1 MIQRISCHVVWAH
14 QGGCCMSLPFSPD
27 QEQSTLA
34 LVWAHLSSD
43 LQTRVIGLLAQ
54 LALNVVVAR
63 SPNQS
68 KEEEARHVEPAPDPQ
83 NPS

>member
-1 MIQRISCHVVWAH
+1 MIELVSCHVVWTH
-14 QGGCCMSLPFSPD
+14 QGGCCMSPLSLTD

-54 LALNVVVAR
+54 LALNVVVAGCHNE
-63 SPNQS
+63 S
-68 KEEEARHVEPAPDPQ
+68 EGEEARHVEQATDLQ
-83 NPS
+83 NPF